1 MQLSDFKEAVRCE
14 VELSVGENCTV
25 MLMNRSRNNGVALNG
40 LMVQSDTSNISPVI
54 YLDDYY
60 AAYESGGVEFE
71 TIINNILTV
80 YEMHKK
86 DCYVD
91 TSPLLNYEYVRDK
104 IIYKLINTDKNTELL
119 QHIPHIAFHDLSIVF
134 QVAIARETYGNAYIL
149 IRNEHLATWGVSM
162 DRIYEDAC
170 HNTPIINK
178 YEIKEIDDAIREL
191 MLSEESEEPEDMEV
205 APLLM
210 FVLSNSYGYQGA
222 ACILYP
228 GLLKEFADS
237 INSNLYII
245 PMTVHDVLLLPVK
258 KPQGSE
264 YKELKDT
271 IREVNVAQVP
281 DEDILSN
288 SLYYYDR
295 NADDI
300 IKL

>member
-1 MQLSDFKEAVRCE
+1 MQLSDFKEAVRSE
-14 VELSVGENCTV
+14 VELRVGENCTV
-25 MLMNRSRNNGVALNG
+25 MLMNRSSNNGVVLNG

-60 AAYESGGVEFE
+60 ATYENGDVKFE

-91 TSPLLNYEYVRDK
+91 TSPLLSYENVRDK
-104 IIYKLINTDKNTELL
+104 VIYKLINTDKNTELL

-134 QVAIARETYGNAYIL
+134 QVAIARETFGNAYIL
-149 IRNEHLATWGVSM
+149 IRNEHLATWGVSL
-162 DRIYEDAC
+162 DRIYDDAC
-170 HNTPIINK
+170 HNTPIMNK

-191 MLSEESEEPEDMEV
+191 MLSKEPEEPKEMEQ
-205 APLLM
+205 APLSM
-210 FVLSNSYGYQGA
+210 FVLGNSYGYQGA

-228 GLLKEFADS
+228 DLLKKFADS

-245 PMTVHDVLLLPVK
+245 PMTIHEVLLLPT
-258 KPQGSE
+258 
-264 YKELKDT
+264 KDSFRLGYEEFKNM
-271 IREVNVAQVP
+271 IREINVTQVP